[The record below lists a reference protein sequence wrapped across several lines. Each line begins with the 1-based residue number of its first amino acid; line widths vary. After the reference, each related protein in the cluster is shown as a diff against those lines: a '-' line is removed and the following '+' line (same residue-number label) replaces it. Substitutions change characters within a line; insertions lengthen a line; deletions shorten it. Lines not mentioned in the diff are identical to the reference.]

1 MKSQM
6 KRNNIRTL
14 FYGGLLSLCC
24 VEMTS
29 CEDYLDK
36 APESSVNP
44 EDAFKNFRNFQGFTE
59 ELYYCIPDFAHGY
72 WNNSFNWGEDEL
84 ISFSIDY
91 HMGYK
96 VDMGDFWGWQSSYD
110 GWQCGWMDRN
120 NTVANSS
127 DRTQKSLWP
136 LAWYGIRKCN
146 LGLENIDK
154 LVEATEEQR
163 DLILGQLYF
172 FRGWFHF
179 ELMQYFGGLPYID
192 SVPSS
197 SEPLRNPRLSY
208 QECADRAAED
218 FRRAADLLPI
228 DWDDTTTGKAT
239 YGNNQQRINKIMA
252 LGYLGKNYLWAGS
265 PLMNY
270 ESQNSRSYNADYCK
284 KAADAF
290 AELLNLVEKG
300 QTQYALVDFEHYT
313 DIFYT
318 FKQNSKNPGSTEAIF
333 QTPMYDWWMG
343 SGWCLGPQ
351 YVPSTLANETNGVVF
366 SPTANYVNYYG
377 MKNGLPLNDPDSHFD
392 KEHPWRDRDPRFY
405 ADITY
410 DGLQVIQNTAK
421 FTSEQ
426 KDKQIQ
432 YANLYTGGNYR
443 DVKNESRT
451 GYLLHKFTPLV
462 VNGFDEGLRDYGDAL
477 TIQVSW
483 MRLSDIYLMY
493 AEAVA
498 NGYGG
503 PSAKADGFSLTAVDA
518 VNKIRERAGVDDVAS
533 KYAGSL
539 DGFMS
544 ELRRER
550 AVELAYE
557 GHRFNDLRRWLLLTE
572 YPYTIKTSQEFDRVE
587 LDKEDPT
594 QSRVSNFREE
604 VIVTRNFSEK
614 HYWLPLKV
622 SDVTIYPKLYQN
634 PGW

>member
-1 MKSQM
+1 M

-24 VEMTS
+24 VGMTS

-110 GWQCGWMDRN
+110 GWQCGWMDRS
-120 NTVANSS
+120 NTVANST
-127 DRTQKSLWP
+127 DRMQKSLWP

-239 YGNNQQRINKIMA
+239 LEITSSVSIR
-252 LGYLGKNYLWAGS
+252 LW
-265 PLMNY
+265 L
-270 ESQNSRSYNADYCK
+270 
-284 KAADAF
+284 
-290 AELLNLVEKG
+290 
-300 QTQYALVDFEHYT
+300 
-313 DIFYT
+313 
-318 FKQNSKNPGSTEAIF
+318 
-333 QTPMYDWWMG
+333 W
-343 SGWCLGPQ
+343 
-351 YVPSTLANETNGVVF
+351 
-366 SPTANYVNYYG
+366 
-377 MKNGLPLNDPDSHFD
+377 
-392 KEHPWRDRDPRFY
+392 
-405 ADITY
+405 
-410 DGLQVIQNTAK
+410 VI
-421 FTSEQ
+421 
-426 KDKQIQ
+426 
-432 YANLYTGGNYR
+432 
-443 DVKNESRT
+443 
-451 GYLLHKFTPLV
+451 
-462 VNGFDEGLRDYGDAL
+462 
-477 TIQVSW
+477 
-483 MRLSDIYLMY
+483 
-493 AEAVA
+493 
-498 NGYGG
+498 
-503 PSAKADGFSLTAVDA
+503 
-518 VNKIRERAGVDDVAS
+518 
-533 KYAGSL
+533 
-539 DGFMS
+539 
-544 ELRRER
+544 
-550 AVELAYE
+550 
-557 GHRFNDLRRWLLLTE
+557 
-572 YPYTIKTSQEFDRVE
+572 
-587 LDKEDPT
+587 
-594 QSRVSNFREE
+594 
-604 VIVTRNFSEK
+604 
-614 HYWLPLKV
+614 
-622 SDVTIYPKLYQN
+622 
-634 PGW
+634 